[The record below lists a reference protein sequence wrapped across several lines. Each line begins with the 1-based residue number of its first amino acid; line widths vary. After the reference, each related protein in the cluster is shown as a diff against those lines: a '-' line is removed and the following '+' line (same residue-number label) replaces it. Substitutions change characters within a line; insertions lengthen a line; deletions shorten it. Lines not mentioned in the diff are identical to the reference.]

1 MAESQEISVAQAT
14 AVSLGAIIGAGI
26 FVLSGTVLS
35 LDGAYSFLSFIY
47 MGFASLV
54 IAFELGELTSL
65 FPQTKGSSYSFAYE
79 AFGSQMG
86 FVTGVL
92 MYFSYA
98 TSISAI
104 ALGFGSYLF
113 RLIGFG
119 NPVSLAILLIAVL
132 TVVNM
137 IGVKKAAETDFYLVT
152 VKVAVLIVFIAFA
165 LFISTRVPNIYS
177 HFEVP
182 KDPVNGFFQSSGAI
196 IFAYSGFQSV
206 ATIASDVKGGGKGAA
221 KAIVYSVVISMA
233 LYIAVALSM
242 VIMAP
247 TDSYAISA
255 DPLSVALSLARAPQ
269 FMKLVVD
276 LGALLATTS
285 ATLATILTSSRTLY
299 QMGADGLLPR
309 ITAKYDQKRD
319 VASTGVLISSMIGVI
334 TLFAGNVYVIVAIS
348 NFGLLFSYLMTT
360 LAVIHFRRRGLVAS
374 FRTPLYPYLTVVTF
388 GALLTV
394 FFGMPKEALIIG
406 VITTLVLIMAY
417 TLIREAKRE
426 VPEKIRLFERRNGK
440 AE

>member
-1 MAESQEISVAQAT
+1 MAKSQEISVAQAT

-47 MGFASLV
+47 MGFVSLV
-54 IAFELGELTSL
+54 MAFELGELTSL
-65 FPQTKGSSYSFAYE
+65 FPETKGSSYSFAYE

-104 ALGFGSYLF
+104 ALGFGSYLV

-119 NPVSLAILLIAVL
+119 NPVSFAILLIAAL

-137 IGVKKAAETDFYLVT
+137 VGVKKAAETDFYLVA
-152 VKVAVLIVFIAFA
+152 VKVAVLVIFIAFA
-165 LFISTRVPNIYS
+165 LFISTRIPNIYS

-182 KDPVNGFFQSSGAI
+182 KDPINGFFQSSGAI

-221 KAIVYSVVISMA
+221 KAIVYSVVISMV

-255 DPLSVALSLARAPQ
+255 DPLSVALSFARAPQ
-269 FMKLVVD
+269 FMMLVVD

-360 LAVIHFRRRGLVAS
+360 LAVIHFRRKGMVAS
-374 FRTPLYPYLTVVTF
+374 FRTPLYPYLTIATF

-417 TLIREAKRE
+417 SLIREAKRE
-426 VPEKIRLFERRNGK
+426 VPEKVRLFERRNGK
-440 AE
+440 A